1 MIINSKGQTLI
12 KLSKFK
18 QFNIPK
24 LKVYE
29 TALYKKNKE
38 QILND
43 IHKNF
48 KGKIA
53 IRSSNIFE
61 DKNSTKA
68 GMFKSY
74 LNVNSKD
81 KIELNDKILEVI
93 KSYKNFTSK
102 YNEFFIYTFS
112 V

>member
-53 IRSSNIFE
+53 IVKSSKKFRNIE
-61 DKNSTKA
+61 SCQTLCVTRNSCAAYT
-68 GMFKSY
+68 
-74 LNVNSKD
+74 LD
-81 KIELNDKILEVI
+81 
-93 KSYKNFTSK
+93 TSK
-102 YNEFFIYTFS
+102 GSCTIFKNVSNEVANPNAIS
-112 V
+112 GLKK